1 MKAAHLQTPHGMAA
15 AAERIG
21 EELIRVKEKIAGSA
35 ADAGDDLAAE
45 LRQLQDDLGAIKETI
60 AEFGRTSGAQAGAS
74 ASRIGAAAS
83 DAASAFAKNAQ
94 QDAESVIGDLEAF
107 ARKNPR
113 YVLGGALAA
122 GVVLGLVL
130 RRR

>member
-45 LRQLQDDLGAIKETI
+45 LRQLQDDLGAIKETV
-60 AEFGRTSGAQAGAS
+60 AEFGR
-74 ASRIGAAAS
+74 R
-83 DAASAFAKNAQ
+83 D
-94 QDAESVIGDLEAF
+94 V
-107 ARKNPR
+107 P
-113 YVLGGALAA
+113 GGF
-122 GVVLGLVL
+122 GVVDQRGVTAPEGAYFHVKIVLQGTRQFQPETFRATVANPMPPGICVLVTK
-130 RRR
+130 